1 MGTGKFI
8 TVYPGI
14 WTEREKPYAEEYFA
28 KIKELEDRGPI
39 DVQALI
45 SGKIEKGTQGFSN
58 VLEVKEDMMV
68 YNAKKYDPDNK
79 LYTDDEYAKSL
90 GFDGK
95 IAMPAFAAHD
105 DSFLTAFN
113 GKARD
118 FLAVTGLHH
127 EIEQLLPVYAGD
139 TLYLVKDKLELIDLT
154 PKEYELLIYF
164 KNNRAIALS
173 RESILNAVWG
183 YDYFGDLRTV
193 DTHVKKLRAKLGECG
208 TMIETVRGY
217 GYRFEV

>member
-139 TLYLVKDKLELIDLT
+139 TAFQTRLFRLSAACIILFLCAFFNREKRVWIVFFHSDLSVSLSSADDDK
-154 PKEYELLIYF
+154 F
-164 KNNRAIALS
+164 S
-173 RESILNAVWG
+173 SIN
-183 YDYFGDLRTV
+183 
-193 DTHVKKLRAKLGECG
+193 C
-208 TMIETVRGY
+208 
-217 GYRFEV
+217 